1 MSGVVARRPGS
12 GLGAAVLAA
21 ALLACAAANQ
31 RTADGPDGDGL
42 TAQEVLANPLD
53 EQAYAN
59 AVRCLA
65 VSRYRRVEIVG
76 DQALIFHGRG
86 DDAWLNVLP
95 RRCAGLRP
103 NMVLA
108 FEQSA
113 LRVCALDR
121 FTALPRGASGFATS
135 ICSLGAFE
143 HMNAEQVQARGA
155 ALLAAQ
161 RNRVVARTRRSAA
174 SEAAASSGARVPQAA
189 DAERDPR
196 RRQRTP

>member
-1 MSGVVARRPGS
+1 MGS
-12 GLGAAVLAA
+12 SIGAALGAFARATVAVLAA
-21 ALLACAAANQ
+21 TLLACAAADE
-31 RTADGPDGDGL
+31 RTADSPEADGL

-53 EQAYAN
+53 EQAYSN
-59 AVRCLA
+59 AARCLA

-76 DQALIFHGRG
+76 DRALVFHGRG

-135 ICSLGAFE
+135 ICSLGSFE
-143 HMNAEQVQARGA
+143 HMTAEQVRARSE

-161 RNRVVARTRRSAA
+161 RNRVVTRTRRSVAPEA
-174 SEAAASSGARVPQAA
+174 SAEQVGQGAP
-189 DAERDPR
+189 
-196 RRQRTP
+196 

>member
-1 MSGVVARRPGS
+1 MGS
-12 GLGAAVLAA
+12 SIGAVLGAFERTTVAVLAA
-21 ALLACAAANQ
+21 TLLAYAAADE
-31 RTADGPDGDGL
+31 RTVDAPDGDDL

-53 EQAYAN
+53 EQAYSN
-59 AVRCLA
+59 ATRCLA

-76 DQALIFHGRG
+76 DRALVFHGRG

-135 ICSLGAFE
+135 ICSLGSFE
-143 HMNAEQVQARGA
+143 HMTAEQVRARSE

-174 SEAAASSGARVPQAA
+174 PEGGTKQGRQGAP
-189 DAERDPR
+189 
-196 RRQRTP
+196 

>member
-1 MSGVVARRPGS
+1 MGS
-12 GLGAAVLAA
+12 SALGAFERTTVAVLAA
-21 ALLACAAANQ
+21 TLLAYAAADE
-31 RTADGPDGDGL
+31 RTVDAPDGDGL

-53 EQAYAN
+53 EQAYSN
-59 AVRCLA
+59 TTRCLA

-76 DQALIFHGRG
+76 DRALVFHGRG

-121 FTALPRGASGFATS
+121 FTALPRGASGFTTS
-135 ICSLGAFE
+135 ICSLGSFE
-143 HMNAEQVQARGA
+143 HMTAEQVRARSE

-161 RNRVVARTRRSAA
+161 RNRVVARTRRSTAPA
-174 SEAAASSGARVPQAA
+174 RSTEQARQGAP
-189 DAERDPR
+189 
-196 RRQRTP
+196 